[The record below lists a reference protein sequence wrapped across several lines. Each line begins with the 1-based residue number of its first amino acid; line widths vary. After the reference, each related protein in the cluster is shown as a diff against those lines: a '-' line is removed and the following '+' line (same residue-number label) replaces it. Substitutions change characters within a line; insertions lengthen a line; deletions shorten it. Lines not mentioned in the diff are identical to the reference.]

1 MSLCLLGIVLFKT
14 KWHFVESRMG
24 GIRKSLL
31 VHLCSMSAIIE
42 GTILSPLLELGG
54 QTEATRDRN
63 GRKSLP
69 ELLRGMVREKS
80 LPSSPALTGI
90 SPQQHPPPSSSLSD
104 WAGSQGPIC
113 TTHARTQKGRNSATD
128 RDGDR

>member
-69 ELLRGMVREKS
+69 ELLRGMVRENHFRRRRRS
-80 LPSSPALTGI
+80 REFRRSNI
-90 SPQQHPPPSSSLSD
+90 PPSSSLSD